1 MNTLIIRLNSVYSV
15 QTVRSFLVE
24 AVESI
29 QNHIRDY
36 ATHTE
41 YDSGLSP
48 VAHNHRLA
56 IVTLDEDCRVFHIQC
71 ESPDLYLADPRIVF
85 TDVESPAYTMPA
97 NEIDEYSYMTAWQHI
112 RQKDMTAKDHLSAW
126 AILFASEENVIDI
139 DPRPNLK
146 TQILH

>member
-1 MNTLIIRLNSVYSV
+1 MNTLIIRLDSAYSV
-15 QTVRSFLVE
+15 QTVRSFLMD
-24 AVESI
+24 AVESTRK
-29 QNHIRDY
+29 HIRD
-36 ATHTE
+36 

-48 VAHNHRLA
+48 VAPDHRLA

-71 ESPDLYLADPRIVF
+71 ESSDLYLANPRIVF

-112 RQKDMTAKDHLSAW
+112 RQKDMTAKDYLSDW
-126 AILFASEENVIDI
+126 SILFASKENVIDI

>member
-1 MNTLIIRLNSVYSV
+1 MNTLIIRLDSAYSV

-85 TDVESPAYTMPA
+85 TDVESPAYTTPA
-97 NEIDEYSYMTAWQHI
+97 HRIDEYSYMTAWQHI
-112 RQKDMTAKDHLSAW
+112 RQKDMTAKDYLSDW
-126 AILFASEENVIDI
+126 AILFASKENVIDI